1 MAKQKKF
8 LLLAIILGIAGI
20 VIGSITLFYSIEG
33 LLST

>member
-8 LLLAIILGIAGI
+8 LLFAIIIGIAGV
-20 VIGSITLFYSIEG
+20 VIGSITIFYYIEG

>member
-8 LLLAIILGIAGI
+8 LLLAIMLGIVGV

-33 LLST
+33 LIST